1 MKLDSYKEL
10 SAITAQL
17 QNEAFLFDD
26 RKASHIGLHNGLS
39 GIILTLADIRQ
50 KFPELIN
57 PVIFGKY
64 IEKAYTILAE
74 SEVCYPSFSGGLAGY
89 AFLLQQLAEEQYID
103 GAEYKEV
110 IAEIDEII
118 AEYLERDLEGDHL
131 DILHGA
137 IGMALY
143 LIDKDQNNYAEKII
157 EMLDQTAIR
166 EENRCYWRTFDYYKT
181 KKYRIDFGLAH
192 GNAGIQFF
200 LGKCLKKGIKTD
212 SCTKMLN
219 ESLAF
224 YHHNIQDVSEV
235 KSYYPTIWIEEDYLA
250 GKTKPEI
257 SRVAWCYGDLG
268 ILYTHLLVA
277 DVVQDDMLKA
287 ETIKRL
293 KQVAERRT
301 EEEVM
306 YNDAGFCHGTSGLV
320 LLFKNSYDHTG
331 EVVFR
336 EAAEYWLQ
344 KTYDYKVEKNDQIAY
359 SLYDGSIRNET
370 DPTLLE
376 GLAGVAASYLSTLS
390 TTGTPLIDKAVFI
403 RF

>member
-10 SAITAQL
+10 SAIAAQL
-17 QNEAFLFDD
+17 QNEAVLFDD
-26 RKASHIGLHNGLS
+26 KKAAQIGLHNGLS
-39 GIILTLADIRQ
+39 GVILALADIR
-50 KFPELIN
+50 KEFPELIN
-57 PVIFGKY
+57 PEIFGKY
-64 IEKAYTILAE
+64 IERAYAILAE

-89 AFLLQQLAEEQYID
+89 AFLLQQLAAEHYID
-103 GAEYKEV
+103 GSDYHEV

-118 AEYLERDLEGDHL
+118 IEHLENDLEGDHL

-143 LIDKDQNNYAEKII
+143 LIDKEQYEYAEKII
-157 EMLDQTAIR
+157 DRLDQSAIR
-166 EENRCYWRTFDYYKT
+166 EGNRCYWRTFDYYKT
-181 KKYRIDFGLAH
+181 QKYRIDFGLAH

-212 SCTKMLN
+212 TCTKMLN

-224 YHHNIQDVSEV
+224 YQHTIQDVNLV
-235 KSYYPTIWIEEDYLA
+235 KSYYPTIWVEDDYLT

-268 ILYTHLLVA
+268 ILFTHLLVA
-277 DVVQDDMLKA
+277 DALQDELLKTK
-287 ETIKRL
+287 TIQHL
-293 KQVAERRT
+293 IQVAGRRT

-306 YNDAGFCHGTSGLV
+306 YNDAGFCHGTCGLV
-320 LLFKNSYDHTG
+320 LLFKNAYDQTG
-331 EVVFR
+331 EGAFR
-336 EAAEYWLQ
+336 EASEYWLQ
-344 KTYDYKVEKNDQIAY
+344 KTYDYKLEKNDQVAY

-376 GLAGVAASYLSTLS
+376 GLAGVAASYLSVLS
-390 TTGTPLIDKAVFI
+390 TAGTPLIDKAVFI